1 MSDKN
6 TYEIIP
12 LSEGIYRF
20 VEKTKNDGK
29 VVQDFKFKVYET
41 PSLSAAV
48 ESVVIQIIRKR
59 LKLKARHKI
68 TIISDESNN
77 SD

>member
-1 MSDKN
+1 M
-6 TYEIIP
+6 T
-12 LSEGIYRF
+12 
-20 VEKTKNDGK
+20 VK